1 MLGYVVVTDVF
12 LRPSVRIVTG
22 VIVAL
27 ACLAVVAIIT
37 AINIVVFDP
46 HHEAMLMTTRATAR
60 ESWKRCPERLFYTVK
75 ELKLQGYYCSRCGLT
90 KVVEEDG
97 K

>member
-37 AINIVVFDP
+37 AINISTWP
-46 HHEAMLMTTRATAR
+46 
-60 ESWKRCPERLFYTVK
+60 W
-75 ELKLQGYYCSRCGLT
+75 
-90 KVVEEDG
+90 
-97 K
+97 